1 MIKPKY
7 YLALTQ

>member
-7 YLALTQ
+7 